1 MFIKNRGNNLE
12 EQLKNSKWVNTIINI
27 LLIGCKQRIILI
39 IGVLSILFLAYYN
52 LIVTPPNFSSLSN
65 TYWYF
70 IPALAMLLSIAAI
83 FNNFILNN
91 EVKAMP
97 SDVQTTI
104 DQTNKITE
112 MLQSIDPKVID
123 HARRSATAALYYMIK
138 AATDAAKDEYK
149 DRPHLQPICID
160 FISSSNYILRLFWH
174 TKSQFSLV
182 MMPTADFI
190 NRIMTAVT
198 TTTTSDFKIAKKEE
212 MPKFLEVL
220 LKLHALK
227 YMLAGI
233 YIRRSIT
240 AISNEMLISVVPII
254 SLIAALSSLND
265 FSNISMIRIL
275 FAVGLTVVFLPFIL
289 LVMRVIPMVHLIKSN
304 SSLPFSY
311 N

>member
-1 MFIKNRGNNLE
+1 
-12 EQLKNSKWVNTIINI
+12 
-27 LLIGCKQRIILI
+27 
-39 IGVLSILFLAYYN
+39 
-52 LIVTPPNFSSLSN
+52 
-65 TYWYF
+65 
-70 IPALAMLLSIAAI
+70 
-83 FNNFILNN
+83 
-91 EVKAMP
+91 
-97 SDVQTTI
+97 
-104 DQTNKITE
+104 
-112 MLQSIDPKVID
+112 
-123 HARRSATAALYYMIK
+123 
-138 AATDAAKDEYK
+138 
-149 DRPHLQPICID
+149 
-160 FISSSNYILRLFWH
+160 
-174 TKSQFSLV
+174 
-182 MMPTADFI
+182 
-190 NRIMTAVT
+190 
-198 TTTTSDFKIAKKEE
+198 